1 MENNN
6 NENNNKSFNSTLI
19 KIIEKKFIPA
29 YNQAMQIIL
38 DLFIFNKDLKNL
50 ISESKKLSDNLNY
63 YKGDCFLIREDC
75 FSNYKNFYFYENI
88 YQSLSNEIRDIK
100 KYSSS
105 IFENLKEKYKQK
117 YLEKISN
124 VDEIPSIDDENL
136 FNIDYLLNS
145 NETEMIFIYQY
156 SLLNQKIFD
165 SIYSDEKKTKNK
177 CSQTSFI
184 INNKKIIIKYE
195 QKRSLLI
202 GIIADNDCN
211 NIFIPEII
219 VEYKNIIKMLEA
231 FNYLEKSDYKQF
243 AETLNLN
250 EKINYLKDKENRI
263 IAKVYIIEK
272 NKYENLNKFNQNI
285 LLSLY
290 NNYELIN
297 KFINNHL
304 EKEDNNQKFVLI
316 NKKYIRKIKELF
328 KFEELLRKKR
338 DNNTLNEII
347 DKNNSYF
354 TFDRN
359 KIRNELSK
367 KELIFIYKT
376 ELKIDENNY
385 CYYLK
390 DFELLSFQL
399 MQYLI
404 ESDLIKI
411 NQELIE
417 IELENFPKDIQ
428 IIKNSFSINDNIL
441 IILSKNNNEKKHRFQ
456 YFLSFKDSIKLN
468 NYLELINKKGIKNII
483 EELNIKI

>member
-6 NENNNKSFNSTLI
+6 NENNNKLFNSTLI
-19 KIIEKKFIPA
+19 KIIEKKFLHSF
-29 YNQAMQIIL
+29 NQAIQIII
-38 DLFIFNKDLKNL
+38 DLYIFNKDLKNQ
-50 ISESKKLSDNLNY
+50 IDKSKRINDNINY
-63 YKGDCFLIREDC
+63 YEGECYLIREDD

-88 YQSLSNEIRDIK
+88 YQSLNNEKRDIK
-100 KYSSS
+100 KHSSS

-124 VDEIPSIDDENL
+124 EDEIPSIEGENL
-136 FNIDYLLNS
+136 FNLEYLLNS

-165 SIYSDEKKTKNK
+165 TMYSDEKKAKNK
-177 CSQTSFI
+177 CSKTSFI
-184 INNKKIIIKYE
+184 INNKKIIIKDE

-202 GIIADNDCN
+202 GIITNNDSN
-211 NIFIPEII
+211 NIFTPEVI
-219 VEYKNIIKMLEA
+219 VEYKNIVKMFEA
-231 FNYLEKSDYKQF
+231 FNYLEKNGYKKF
-243 AETLNLN
+243 EETLNLK

-263 IAKVYIIEK
+263 IAKVYVIEK
-272 NKYENLNKFNQNI
+272 NKYANLSKFNQNI

-297 KFINNHL
+297 KSIINPL
-304 EKEDNNQKFVLI
+304 EKEENNQNFVLI
-316 NKKYIRKIKELF
+316 SKKYTQKIKELF

-338 DNNTLNEII
+338 HNNTFNEII
-347 DKNNSYF
+347 DKENSYF

-367 KELIFIYKT
+367 KELFFMDKT
-376 ELKIDENNY
+376 ELKIDENNF

-399 MQYLI
+399 KQYLV
-404 ESDLIKI
+404 EYDLIKI

-417 IELENFPKDIQ
+417 IELDNFPKDNQ
-428 IIKNSFSINDNIL
+428 IIKNSFSVNDNIL
-441 IILSKNNNEKKHRFQ
+441 IIFSKNNNDEKHRFQ
-456 YFLSFKDSIKLN
+456 YFLSFNDSLKLN
-468 NYLELINKKGIKNII
+468 NYL
-483 EELNIKI
+483 